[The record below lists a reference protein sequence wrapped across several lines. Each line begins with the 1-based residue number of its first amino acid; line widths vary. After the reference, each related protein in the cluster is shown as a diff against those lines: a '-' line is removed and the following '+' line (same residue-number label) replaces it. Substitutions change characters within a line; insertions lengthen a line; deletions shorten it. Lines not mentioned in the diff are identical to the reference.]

1 MASRPYRSRA
11 RAEATEETHRRIAA
25 AAASVLRAKGAGGFS
40 MESVAREAGLTRL
53 TVYNQFGSRR
63 ALLEAVFDDLAA
75 SGGLH
80 RLREAMAE
88 TDPLVALRRL
98 VEIFCGFWGSD
109 QEALASLHAATS
121 GDAEFKTSLR
131 GRNER
136 RRKAISVLVGRLV
149 PRGDIEPPAAKELT
163 DLLFVMTS
171 FQTYAELATG
181 RAPDAAC
188 ALIQRTVADA
198 VRHLRHPVENAHPS
212 TTSE

>member
-11 RAEATEETHRRIAA
+11 RAEAAEATHRRIAA

-40 MESVAREAGLTRL
+40 METVAKEAGLTRL

-63 ALLEAVFDDLAA
+63 VLLEAVFDDLAA

-109 QEALASLHAATS
+109 REALASLHAATA

-131 GRNER
+131 ERNER
-136 RRKAISVLVGRLV
+136 RRKAISVLIGRLG
-149 PRGDIEPPAAKELT
+149 RGDIEPAAAKELT

-181 RAPDAAC
+181 RARDAAC

-198 VRHLRHPVENAHPS
+198 VRHLRHPAGNADPS
-212 TTSE
+212 TTLE